1 VIATQRESTVDDE
14 VLLDVRDRVAW
25 VTVNRPGVRNALSR
39 AVYTRL
45 SGMIKQLASDKS
57 IRVIVLRGSGDRVFV
72 SGADIREFEQAL
84 ASPEAALE
92 YDAHAEHFLSTI
104 KSTPQ
109 PVIAMI
115 QGYAIGSGC
124 IVATAC
130 DFRITSK
137 AGKFGI
143 PVAKFGF
150 VVPLPDVLRLVE
162 LVGPANAKW
171 LLMSGR
177 LIDADRAYAI
187 GLVQHV
193 TEADALVT
201 ETEAFARTL
210 AENSPLSMKAT
221 KQIIESHSGISPDVY
236 RGAPWYQEIFKSADF
251 PEGLAAFHAKRKP
264 AFRGE

>member
-1 VIATQRESTVDDE
+1 MADNKPELTVSDE
-14 VLLDVRDRVAW
+14 ILLSVTDRIAW
-25 VTVNRPGVRNALSR
+25 VTVNRPAVRNALSR
-39 AVYTRL
+39 AVYSEL
-45 SGMIKQLASDKS
+45 SRTFKKLGLDKA

-72 SGADIREFEQAL
+72 SGADIGEFREAL

-92 YDAHAEHFLSTI
+92 YDGHAEQFLSTL
-104 KSTPQ
+104 KATPK

-130 DFRITSK
+130 DFRITSN

-150 VVPLPDVLRLVE
+150 VMPLPDVLRLVE

-171 LLMSGR
+171 LLMTGS
-177 LIDADRAYAI
+177 LIDADRAHTI
-187 GLVQHV
+187 GLVNQV
-193 TEADALVT
+193 TSPDTLLAET
-201 ETEAFARTL
+201 ETFARTL
-210 AENSPLSMKAT
+210 ADNSPLSMKAT
-221 KQIIESHSGISPDVY
+221 KQIIENHSGINPDVY

-251 PEGLAAFHAKRKP
+251 SEGLAAFHAKRKP
-264 AFRGE
+264 NFRGE

>member
-1 VIATQRESTVDDE
+1 MTDNDAI
-14 VLLDVRDRVAW
+14 LLDVKDRIAW
-25 VTVNRPGVRNALSR
+25 VTVNRPAVRNALSR
-39 AVYTRL
+39 AVYTGL
-45 SGMIKQLASDKS
+45 SKTFRTLASDKS
-57 IRVIVLRGSGDRVFV
+57 VRVIVLRGSGDRVFV
-72 SGADIREFEQAL
+72 SGADIGEFQEAL

-92 YDAHAEHFLSTI
+92 YDAHAEQFLSTI

-130 DFRITSK
+130 DFRISSK

-150 VVPLPDVLRLVE
+150 VMPLPDMLRLVE

-171 LLMSGR
+171 LLMSGK

-187 GLVQHV
+187 GLVNQL
-193 TEADALVT
+193 TEADALVA

-221 KQIIESHSGISPDVY
+221 KQIIENHSGISPDVY

-264 AFRGE
+264 EFRGE

>member
-1 VIATQRESTVDDE
+1 MSDE
-14 VLLDVRDRVAW
+14 VRLETRDRIAW
-25 VTVNRPGVRNALSR
+25 VTVNRPEVRNALSR
-39 AVYTRL
+39 AVYARL
-45 SGMIKQLASDKS
+45 TAVFRKLASDTS
-57 IRVIVLRGSGDRVFV
+57 VRVVVLRGSGDKVFV

-84 ASPEAALE
+84 ASPAAALE
-92 YDAHAEHFLSTI
+92 YDAHAEQFLSTI

-137 AGKFGI
+137 AGRFGI

-150 VVPLPDVLRLVE
+150 VMPLPDVLRLVE
-162 LVGPANAKW
+162 LVGPAQAKW

-187 GLVQHV
+187 GLVHQV
-193 TEADALVT
+193 TEPEALAT

-221 KQIIESHSGISPDVY
+221 KQIIEGHNGISPDVY

-264 AFRGE
+264 EFRGE